1 MVLLLDPDLDN
12 VLSSI
17 NVCALGLLL
26 ILLLDPSKTNCEHT
40 GKIIFLDLI
49 LNPIPLLL
57 GSEESM
63 LDKEAFGCS
72 KET

>member
-17 NVCALGLLL
+17 NVRALGLLL

-40 GKIIFLDLI
+40 GKIIFWI
-49 LNPIPLLL
+49 
-57 GSEESM
+57 
-63 LDKEAFGCS
+63 
-72 KET
+72 